1 MLVTKVQMN
10 FKYKHRAHAYV
21 SSPALQI
28 QEMKNQQTE
37 KRKTTRRKRRG
48 WQEPDAHEATLTS
61 GILTR

>member
-28 QEMKNQQTE
+28 QEMKNHQTE
-37 KRKTTRRKRRG
+37 KERMAGTRRPQSDPHIRDR
-48 WQEPDAHEATLTS
+48 DSH
-61 GILTR
+61 